1 MMFKP
6 LLTAS
11 LLTLSLLSQA
21 RAQVTL
27 ADRELPVPYSANR
40 SIRGFQPSLLASE
53 ESAKNLYNMMPTS
66 IFTRRSGCYQR
77 AHYWSH
83 ELFSNIG
90 IRSMKIFLFFTDRY
104 RREFDY
110 QWSFHVAPL
119 IPVRLADGSVE
130 ERVFDPVFV
139 SPPSWVRPEDIKRF
153 DSRPISIAQWTRYF
167 IFPKTECPL
176 IETYEEYL
184 NHQELNYCFVMKTPM
199 FNYSPIDF
207 ERDRTG
213 QSGSIGSSWYDPG
226 LRIRTSW
233 RPGDLENMM
242 KGLKGD

>member
-1 MMFKP
+1 MMMKSI
-6 LLTAS
+6 LTAS
-11 LLTLSLLSQA
+11 MMTLSILNPAQ
-21 RAQVTL
+21 AQVSVS
-27 ADRELPVPYSANR
+27 DRELPVPYSNTR
-40 SIRGFQPSLLASE
+40 SLQGFQPSLLAGE
-53 ESAKNLYNMMPTS
+53 ESANLLYKQMPTS

-83 ELFSNIG
+83 EMFNSLG
-90 IRSMKIFLFFTDRY
+90 LKSMKVFLFFTTRY
-104 RREFDY
+104 QREFDY

-119 IPVRLADGSVE
+119 IPVKLADGTIE

-153 DSRPISIAQWTRYF
+153 DSRPITIAQWTRYF

-199 FNYSPIDF
+199 YAYSPIDF
-207 ERDRTG
+207 HRDQTG
-213 QSGSIGSSWYDPG
+213 QSGSMNSTWYDPK
-226 LRIRTSW
+226 IQVRTNW
-233 RPGDLENMM
+233 RPGDLENML
-242 KGLKGD
+242 KGLKGN